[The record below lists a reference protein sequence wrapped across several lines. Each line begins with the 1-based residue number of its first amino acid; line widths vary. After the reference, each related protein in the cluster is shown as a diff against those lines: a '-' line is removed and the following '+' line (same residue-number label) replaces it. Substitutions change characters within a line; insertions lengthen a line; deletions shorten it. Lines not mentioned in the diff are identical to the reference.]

1 MEEKNVRDYGMELL
15 NPYIEKLTYKD
26 VKSFTNEA
34 LSYVSEDFFCLP
46 ASSSGKYHPSYSL
59 GLGGLVRHTAA
70 ALYFAEEL
78 FPLYKFTR
86 RQKDYVRA
94 ALILHDTQKPSKT
107 HPIEV
112 KLILE
117 PLRDQYPLVFDRVIS
132 LVESHMGQWNYFGK
146 FPEPKT
152 ELQKFVHLCDF
163 LASRKEVSVEL
174 FRRD

>member
-1 MEEKNVRDYGMELL
+1 MDEKNARDYGMELL
-15 NPYIEKLTYKD
+15 NPYIENIKTTKIKNFID
-26 VKSFTNEA
+26 EA
-34 LSYVSEDFFCLP
+34 LLYVPDSFFCLP
-46 ASSSGKYHPSYSL
+46 ASSSGKYHPTYSL

-78 FPLYKFTR
+78 FPLYRFTKK
-86 RQKDYVRA
+86 QQDYIRV

-112 KLILE
+112 KLALE
-117 PLRDQYPLVFDRVIS
+117 PMRDKYPVIFDRVIP
-132 LVESHMGQWNYFGK
+132 LVESHMGQWDYFGK
-146 FPEPKT
+146 LPQPRSTT
-152 ELQKFVHLCDF
+152 ERFVHLCDY